1 MPRTKVFV
9 SYSRHD
15 EAFVRPLAGLL
26 GVAADDA
33 VFLDVASIKPGDN
46 WKDEI
51 DGALRESSVFII
63 CWCCQAENSQF
74 IAHEI
79 ALAVEGKNKRLVP
92 VLFCDTPLPTTL
104 SAYQWVDLRGQIKHS
119 CQHIAPNVARPAPAQ
134 MMSTAMN
141 ASRPSKKYLLTFG
154 SLAAML
160 LIGMF
165 AIELLPR
172 KAAPP
177 PVAIEQPGPSAP
189 ENSVEPEFKSRKPR
203 VPEKNDLGKNKPQ
216 HGGFSIIP
224 IMAGVAL
231 LLFAGLCWIVRRD
244 MHRRKA
250 EEVAAAARAYFN
262 RLGKT
267 QAS

>member
-1 MPRTKVFV
+1 VQRTKVFV

-26 GVAADDA
+26 GVAANDA

-63 CWCCQAENSQF
+63 CWCCQAEKSQF

-79 ALAVEGKNKRLVP
+79 ALAVEGKDKRLVP

-104 SAYQWVDLRGQIKHS
+104 SAYQWVDLRGQITHS
-119 CQHIAPNVARPAPAQ
+119 CQHVAPNIPRTAPAQ
-134 MMSTAMN
+134 MMSAAMYS
-141 ASRPSKKYLLTFG
+141 SRPRKKYLLTFG

-177 PVAIEQPGPSAP
+177 PVAIEQPTRSAP
-189 ENSVEPEFKSRKPR
+189 KNGVEPEFERRKSRI
-203 VPEKNDLGKNKPQ
+203 PEKNDLGKNNAEQ
-216 HGGFSIIP
+216 RGFSIIP
-224 IMAGVAL
+224 IVVGVVL
-231 LLFAGLCWIVRRD
+231 LLFAGLYWIVRRD